1 MVAYHSVLVFNVL
14 GVSGFDLFDV
24 PKMLPV
30 RRVATGMRFRN
41 RCATCLT
48 VTAEV
53 TAKNFRKSIT
63 MPCSSVMRRS
73 ISSTWAT

>member
-30 RRVATGMRFRN
+30 PEGGNGDEISATGAR
-41 RCATCLT
+41 L
-48 VTAEV
+48 V
-53 TAKNFRKSIT
+53 
-63 MPCSSVMRRS
+63 
-73 ISSTWAT
+73 